1 MIKIRNL
8 VPNVYYQHSRDF
20 QLIGR
25 LYELAL
31 TAVKTNSDLL
41 YNLPNNENSD
51 VIFLD
56 LLSTTLG
63 FKTLHNYN
71 VNQLKALC
79 SCFIEVIRNKGNITS
94 IEKACNAL
102 ISAEGITKTIYID
115 TSNTKKGLVL
125 YIPQELSDITLLRD
139 LLEYI
144 LPVGCTYTIVKTLN
158 ISHNIETIIPVAD
171 EVNIIVHGAGR
182 TSQIKNTYS
191 LQEVSMSG
199 SFDTSSTLINST
211 IVDTYLHEIH
221 CTTSMVVEVSGSVQ
235 TINMDYGTITFDKQI
250 ANVGSIVECYT
261 TEDIE
266 GSSST
271 PQIYFKLSTETYGSM
286 WTKVDTVGA
295 LGDKKYYL
303 THDSN
308 SNIWTIK
315 FKMPDADV
323 EVTAN
328 LTMPA
333 SNDLV

>member
-51 VIFLD
+51 VLFLD

-79 SCFIEVIRNKGNITS
+79 SCFIEIIRNKGNITS

-125 YIPQELSDITLLRD
+125 YVPQELSDITLLRD
-139 LLEYI
+139 LLEYV
-144 LPVGCTYTIVKTLN
+144 LPAGCTYTIVKTLN
-158 ISHNIETIIPVAD
+158 ISHSIETTVPITD

-191 LQEVSMSG
+191 LREVSMSG
-199 SFDTSSTLINST
+199 SFDASSTLINST

-221 CTTSMVVEVSGSVQ
+221 CTTSMKISAAQ
-235 TINMDYGTITFDKQI
+235 TIEMNYGTITFNKQI
-250 ANVGSIVECYT
+250 AKVEDIVECYT
-261 TEDIE
+261 IEDIVG
-266 GSSST
+266 GSSET
-271 PQIYFKLSTETYGSM
+271 PEIYFKLSTETYGSM